1 MKKYVR
7 KETLMLIRRSFSLD
21 SERDADL
28 LVWLDNQSNA
38 SEAIRKALRAYSCAS
53 EITLEE
59 VYRAVKTLEKRLSE
73 GRHWQPIDPVSSD
86 PPEDPDLAAQLDQLG
101 L

>member
-1 MKKYVR
+1 
-7 KETLMLIRRSFSLD
+7 MLIRRSFSLD
-21 SERDADL
+21 TERDADL
-28 LVWLDNQSNA
+28 LDWLDTQSNA
-38 SEAIRKALRAYSCAS
+38 SEAIRKALRAYSRAS

-59 VYRAVKTLEKRLSE
+59 VYRAVKTLEERLSD
-73 GRHWQPIDPVSSD
+73 GRRWQTTDLVTSD